1 MSKASEQKYPSYF
14 PIGCPPEDASV
25 EELEIYRFCL
35 NDKPGDGDFVSY
47 YLENPSKFAGNI
59 LAYGL
64 SVLLSKEACLKAYR
78 KYPYMRKYKSVA
90 KGVTNKERGS
100 WKKTPG
106 RVSPGHVTWWVCQDV
121 KPSLFFECELS
132 LD

>member
-14 PIGCPPEDASV
+14 PIGYPSEDTSL
-25 EELEIYRFCL
+25 EEFEIYRFCL

-47 YLENPSKFAGNI
+47 YLANPSKFAGNI

-64 SVLLSKEACLKAYR
+64 SVFLSKEACLKAYR

-90 KGVTNKERGS
+90 KGVTNKDSGS

-106 RVSPGHVTWWVCQDV
+106 RVTPEHVTWMVGMSGCKTV
-121 KPSLFFECELS
+121 FIF
-132 LD
+132 